1 MRVARVT
8 LVARVMSFEMV
19 TRMLGDLIVVILARV
34 VRV

>member
-1 MRVARVT
+1 MT

-19 TRMLGDLIVVILARV
+19 TRMLRDLIVVILARV

>member
-1 MRVARVT
+1 MA

-19 TRMLGDLIVVILARV
+19 TRMLRDLIVVILARV

>member
-1 MRVARVT
+1 MRVARVA
-8 LVARVMSFEMV
+8 LVARCFEMV